1 MYLILLT
8 FLGIK
13 HLLLKLLNLCPLRL
27 LRPTLSIVLLFSL
40 FLPYS
45 CVQQEQ
51 ESTEQQKQK
60 GAQRERAVPVEVHR
74 LTLGTVRSTVKA
86 VSILSPKEKAS
97 VRSLIS
103 GLLTEL
109 YVTEGD
115 RVKAKQSL
123 AMITRP
129 GSKSLIRKAAGLYRK
144 SQHDV
149 RQLQGL
155 VKKGLAPREEL
166 TQAKFNRDQSAIEL
180 TRLREEAK
188 NETLR
193 SPITGVVVSRTLYQ
207 GETVSP
213 GQAIFEIMDLSQI
226 YAPLNLPDRWSMM
239 IYEGMQARLY
249 NREGQLLSAQAIVS
263 HVSPIIDANT
273 GTFSVWVSPKL
284 TTPPKNKRKKSRKN
298 SRKKN
303 KESKKQRQ
311 FEINSRLKPGLF
323 VSAEITIGEHKDV
336 LVIPREAV
344 VYKDGNAQV
353 AVVRDD
359 RITIVDVT
367 IGYQETQ
374 ILEITSPLKVGDTV
388 VIFGQRGLENGT
400 LVKPIWPKNSILPS
414 STSKS
419 ADQSTIKQNP
429 KKSKQDL
436 DAINSSMKR

>member
-13 HLLLKLLNLCPLRL
+13 NLLIKLLNLYPVRPVQ
-27 LRPTLSIVLLFSL
+27 PTLSIVLLFSL
-40 FLPYS
+40 SLPYS

-51 ESTEQQKQK
+51 EWTEQQKQK
-60 GAQRERAVPVEVHR
+60 GTQRERAVPVEVHR

-109 YVTEGD
+109 YVAEGD

-129 GSKSLIRKAAGLYRK
+129 GAKSLIRKAAGLYRK
-144 SQHDV
+144 SKHDV
-149 RQLQGL
+149 QQLQSL

-193 SPITGVVVSRTLYQ
+193 SPIAGVVVRRPLYQ

-226 YAPLNLPDRWSMM
+226 YAPLNLPDRWSTM

-249 NREGQLLSAQAIVS
+249 DREGQLLSAQAIVS

-284 TTPPKNKRKKSRKN
+284 TTPPKNKRKRSH
-298 SRKKN
+298 KKN
-303 KESKKQRQ
+303 RTNKIQHQ
-311 FEINSRLKPGLF
+311 FEINSKLKPGLF
-323 VSAEITIGEHKDV
+323 VGAEITIGEHKNV

-344 VYKDGNAQV
+344 IYKDGNAQV
-353 AVVRDD
+353 SVVKND

-367 IGYQETQ
+367 IGYQEAQ
-374 ILEITSPLKVGDTV
+374 VLEIISPLKVGDAV
-388 VIFGQRGLENGT
+388 VTFGQRGLESGT
-400 LVKPIWPKNSILPS
+400 LVKAIWPKNSILPS
-414 STSKS
+414 SSSKS
-419 ADQSTIKQNP
+419 VNQSTIK
-429 KKSKQDL
+429 KDLEKSKKDL
-436 DAINSSMKR
+436 DAVNSSMKR